1 MPTLAGRTARRT
13 GHRIAREDI
22 PATGR
27 ARATT
32 RRVVVADPC
41 ADTVEST
48 ALLLRLW
55 GHDVRGAA
63 TGPSALEVARAY
75 RPDTILME
83 VGLPELDGFEVAR
96 RLRQSGADAELL
108 LVAVTGYGDEK
119 NRRRSREAGFDLHL
133 LKPVDPEVLQHLLAA
148 SHRDAGGK

>member
-1 MPTLAGRTARRT
+1 
-13 GHRIAREDI
+13 
-22 PATGR
+22 
-27 ARATT
+27 
-32 RRVVVADPC
+32 VADPC

-55 GHDVRGAA
+55 GHEVRGAA
-63 TGPSALEVARAY
+63 SGPAALEVARAY

-119 NRRRSREAGFDLHL
+119 NRRRSWEAGFDLYL
-133 LKPVDPEVLQHLLAA
+133 LKPVDPEVLAGLLAA
-148 SHRDAGGK
+148 SHRDTGGK